1 MIIAKKK
8 REQKQ
13 EQKNTKSIGEN
24 WHISSKTTNE
34 IIERE
39 KEDLREGRT
48 LSPDAAVE
56 TDDGGGSEMLPL
68 AINVAHQ
75 MIINIR
81 LPRHFLSLDFS
92 LFWLVGFSLSFLLSR
107 LCLFG
112 RELYRAERN
121 MEMDLNAQKVRES
134 DFVIDALPTVRSA

>member
-1 MIIAKKK
+1 MIETIIAKKK
-8 REQKQ
+8 KNKNK
-13 EQKNTKSIGEN
+13 QKNTKSIGEN

-34 IIERE
+34 IIESE

-56 TDDGGGSEMLPL
+56 TDDGGGGEMLAL

-92 LFWLVGFSLSFLLSR
+92 LFWLVGWFLSFFLAFSP
-107 LCLFG
+107 LFVWEG
-112 RELYRAERN
+112 
-121 MEMDLNAQKVRES
+121 
-134 DFVIDALPTVRSA
+134 II

>member
-1 MIIAKKK
+1 MIIAKKRNK
-8 REQKQ
+8 NK
-13 EQKNTKSIGEN
+13 QKNTKSIGEN

-34 IIERE
+34 IIESE

-56 TDDGGGSEMLPL
+56 TDDGGGGEMLAL

-92 LFWLVGFSLSFLLSR
+92 LLLLSLLVGWLVSLFLSCFLASV
-107 LCLFG
+107 CLG
-112 RELYRAERN
+112 GNYVGQRE
-121 MEMDLNAQKVRES
+121 
-134 DFVIDALPTVRSA
+134 I